1 MVTSHDPGHPTPEIA
16 DELLRGG
23 GRGGPG
29 PPASRPNTP
38 LPGGGRWGGLGPPS
52 TPLLPSEC
60 WSTVFLIT
68 CKVQYAQPRP
78 EIGFRQHPKTGGV
91 VDIGSG
97 SPESS
102 GSSSSGALLLELD
115 LQGSLA
121 VRWGGL
127 RYVRGPPYWKTSV
140 RPGASTLQAF
150 PVGFRK
156 RARFGLR
163 ERARWHEVRMP
174 PLGPADYEQG
184 CAYLDFS

>member
-1 MVTSHDPGHPTPEIA
+1 M
-16 DELLRGG
+16 
-23 GRGGPG
+23 
-29 PPASRPNTP
+29 
-38 LPGGGRWGGLGPPS
+38 GPPS

-184 CAYLDFS
+184 CAYLDFSQHLASVGLRKRARFGLRKRARFGLRERARWPP